1 MCELH
6 LALQDFYNVINLK
19 YSTLVYF
26 DVVYYYDGQSIH
38 VGSTRF
44 FTICIMKCSFLKEIF
59 GFRKSQHQTCSLQAL
74 TSNYR
79 ILSVFFTLTKFILS
93 L

>member
-6 LALQDFYNVINLK
+6 LALQDIYNVINLK

-44 FTICIMKCSFLKEIF
+44 FTICIMKCSFLK
-59 GFRKSQHQTCSLQAL
+59 
-74 TSNYR
+74 
-79 ILSVFFTLTKFILS
+79 
-93 L
+93 